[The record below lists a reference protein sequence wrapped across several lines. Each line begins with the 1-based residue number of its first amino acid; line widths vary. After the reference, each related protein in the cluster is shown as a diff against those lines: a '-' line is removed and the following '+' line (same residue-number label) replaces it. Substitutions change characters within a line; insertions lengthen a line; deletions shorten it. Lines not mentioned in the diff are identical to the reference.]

1 MARLWV
7 TCSAAGG
14 EIPRMT
20 RIKVCGITR
29 PEDARLAVACGADAI
44 GVILVPETPRYVGD
58 RPDLI
63 REIIRAAGPFVPV
76 IAVVRALSHMS
87 PFDAMP
93 FGGVQYYDDDLGDHW
108 PGRARIR
115 VVRVGAPRGK
125 DGDFGADDAV
135 LLDSYDPNRLGGA
148 GCTFDWHRGASLAK
162 AIGLPVIV
170 AGGLNPENVGN
181 AVRAMRPYA
190 VDVSSGVESAPRIK
204 SMEKLREF
212 VAAVRQADTGLECE
226 C

>member
-1 MARLWV
+1 
-7 TCSAAGG
+7 
-14 EIPRMT
+14 MT

-29 PEDARLAVACGADAI
+29 PEEARLSVAFGANAI

-58 RPDLI
+58 RPDVI

-93 FGGVQYYDDDLGDHW
+93 FGGVQYYDDDLRDQWAG
-108 PGRARIR
+108 GRARIR
-115 VVRVGAPRGK
+115 VVRIGAPPGE
-125 DGDFGADDAV
+125 DDDFGADEAV

-148 GCTFDWHRGASLAK
+148 GRTFDWQQGANVAK
-162 AIGLPVIV
+162 AIGRPVIV
-170 AGGLNPENVGN
+170 AGGLNAENVGD

-204 SMEKLREF
+204 SAEKLREF
-212 VAAVRQADTGLECE
+212 VAAVRQADTELECE
-226 C
+226 G